1 MLGIALSTTTAYHP
15 QSDGQTERVNQE
27 LEQYLWVFVNECQ
40 DDWDGLLP
48 MAEFQYNNHVH
59 SSTQQTPFLL
69 DTGRH
74 PRMGFEPSQPS
85 RLETVNEFTDRM
97 QSSLTEAKAALK
109 KAQEDM
115 AKYYDRR
122 REPAP
127 QFSPGDKVYLDG
139 SDIRT
144 SRPSKKLAHKFLGPY
159 VIEHRVGPSAYRLR
173 LPRSLNR
180 LHPVFP
186 VVKLLPA
193 PKDPIPGRRNKPP
206 PDPIL
211 VDGEEH
217 YEVEA
222 ILDSRMSRGWLQ
234 FLIQWKDYS
243 YEHNSWEN
251 ATDVHSPALVNE
263 FYSTHLG
270 APRHIR
276 VADFDYITFRSF
288 PNCSAGSSLP
298 KGGVM

>member
-1 MLGIALSTTTAYHP
+1 
-15 QSDGQTERVNQE
+15 
-27 LEQYLWVFVNECQ
+27 
-40 DDWDGLLP
+40 
-48 MAEFQYNNHVH
+48 H

-69 DTGRH
+69 DTGWH

-122 REPAP
+122 WEPAP

-144 SRPSKKLAHKFLGPY
+144 SHPSKKLAHKFLGPY
-159 VIEHRVGPSAYRLR
+159 VIEHRVGPSAYRLQ
-173 LPRSLNR
+173 LPRSLNW

-193 PKDPIPGRRNKPP
+193 PKDPIPGRRSKPP
-206 PDPIL
+206 TDPIL

-222 ILDSRMSRGWLQ
+222 ILDSRMSRGQLQ
-234 FLIQWKDYS
+234 FLIQWKGYS

-251 ATDVHSPALVNE
+251 AMDVHSLALVNE
-263 FYSTHLG
+263 FYSTHPG
-270 APRHIR
+270 APRHIH
-276 VADFDYITFRSF
+276 VADFDYIAFRSF
-288 PNCSAGSSLP
+288 PNCSAGSLP
-298 KGGVM
+298 KGGGNVREL